1 MGRLGF
7 NLSQQQVV
15 VLHQALDADGNH
27 EISLD
32 EFTQVGVYQLYVY
45 MPLKL
50 VMFQA
55 VIAED
60 EKYLAQNVPGKS
72 KEIDTANE
80 AKDAWSIVAYF
91 LKRGKQ
97 NIRALKRNPQPFW
110 DCLLTCS
117 FSES

>member
-80 AKDAWSIVAYF
+80 AKDARLSAPGVLIM
-91 LKRGKQ
+91 R
-97 NIRALKRNPQPFW
+97 PQSSMAKVSP
-110 DCLLTCS
+110 
-117 FSES
+117 